1 MSSRADADRPEAVPL
16 EAVRGYASSTV
27 YEALG
32 KRGEIGPTVFPIVP
46 GKPLLGIAY
55 TVRCFVGD
63 AKPIWFAIAEAPAG
77 SVIVIDCG
85 GTSFATSIGGTSVL
99 AASKRGIAGFVTNG
113 SVRDVAEIRA
123 GNMPVFATGISVRGT
138 SKASEGWRQVP
149 IYLEQAAISPG
160 DLIVGDDDGVVVVDK
175 SSFPQLRGMLAK
187 QVAREAEIH
196 RRVEAGE
203 DVRDVFGLR

>member
-1 MSSRADADRPEAVPL
+1 MSSCVEADLPAAPL
-16 EAVRGYASSTV
+16 EAVRGHASSTV

-32 KRGEIGPTVFPIVP
+32 KRGEIGPTIFPIVL
-46 GKPLLGIAY
+46 GRPLAGIAY

-85 GTSFATSIGGTSVL
+85 GTSFATAIGGTSVL

-123 GNMPVFATGISVRGT
+123 SKMPVFATGISVRGT
-138 SKASEGWRQVP
+138 SKSSEGWRQIP
-149 IYLEQAAISPG
+149 ICLGHAVVSPG
-160 DLIVGDDDGVVVVDK
+160 DLIIGDDDGVVVVDRN
-175 SSFPQLRGMLAK
+175 SFSGLQGMLAK